1 MKIQKGQKLTEE
13 QKAQRAESRRR
24 NTENT
29 ERRLRDHEEQKIIQ
43 AAKDEADRKEV
54 EAIRA
59 QNALFKAE
67 GRLLAQRFVIDVTEE
82 ERQVLFEI
90 SRRFFTSSTPGA
102 AHWAMRFALCHSE
115 QLLNWISGLIRYE
128 QAEGLNQFD
137 QVKGKIEMA
146 AKQLARERV

>member
-43 AAKDEADRKEV
+43 AAKDKAIRKHL

-59 QNALFKAE
+59 K
-67 GRLLAQRFVIDVTEE
+67 FVIEVTGK
-82 ERQVLFEI
+82 ERQALFEI
-90 SRRFFTSSTPGA
+90 SRRIIAKQHPAIPA
-102 AHWAMRFALCHSE
+102 AAYWALRFALCHPE
-115 QLLNWISGLIRYE
+115 KLLNWIEGIVHYE
-128 QAEGLNQFD
+128 QAEGLNIFD
-137 QVKGKIEMA
+137 LVGGKIEMA
-146 AKQLARERV
+146 ANHLQEQWVD